1 MSDEDEVSTSSTTGD
16 DPTPGQPEQQR
27 RPDRRR
33 SAAAERRRAREAAII
48 AATRSLLDAR
58 GVRDAQIEDVARA
71 VGVNRAIIYRHF
83 TGKEELFALTLVGY
97 LRELQQARA
106 DADDPQAGPEERL
119 RRGATAFLD
128 YGREHPAFVDCGVT
142 ILRSGPEL
150 LEEISPSALFR
161 LGRAMSGC
169 LTGAV
174 EILRQGMEQGVFDI
188 EDPDLVA
195 NTTYAMGLGGLQLA
209 RLGVVV
215 REEAPGVPAVVP
227 VPPEAVIDNLVEAA
241 LSMAR
246 VKR

>member
-1 MSDEDEVSTSSTTGD
+1 MTGMSEQEPVQQSDEA
-16 DPTPGQPEQQR
+16 EQDGR

-97 LRELQQARA
+97 LRELQQALT
-106 DADDPQAGPEERL
+106 DADDPEAGPEERL
-119 RRGATAFLD
+119 RRGAKAFLD

-150 LEEISPSALFR
+150 LDEISPSALFR
-161 LGRAMSGC
+161 LGRAMTGC
-169 LTGAV
+169 LAGAV
-174 EILRQGMEQGVFDI
+174 AILREGKEQGVFDI

-215 REEAPGVPAVVP
+215 REDAPGVPAVVP
-227 VPPEAVIDNLVEAA
+227 VGAEQVTDTLVEALMA
-241 LSMAR
+241 LAR
-246 VKR
+246 TR